1 MLWQAISAVR
11 DLGRLHDIASILIRY
26 GFGDLVRRIGLAG
39 VLERAGKVLH
49 WRAPEDLARLEPPA
63 RVRRALEELGPT
75 FIKLGQILATRVDL
89 FPPEWITEFSKLQ
102 DAAPAVP
109 FDELR
114 AQLTADLGAQP
125 ETVFARVEEQALAAA
140 SLAQVHR
147 AWLEDGT
154 AVILKV
160 RRPSI
165 KTVIEADLRLLAR
178 LAEILEVEAPDLH
191 RYRPRE
197 IVRQF
202 TLSLHRELDFA
213 TEGRNAERIA
223 ANFAD
228 HPEFVV
234 PAIYW
239 PWTSERL
246 NVQDYID
253 GIPGSNLAAV
263 EAAGLD
269 RKVLARRGIQAVLK
283 MILEDGF
290 FHADPHPGNVF
301 YLPDNRIAF
310 IDFGMVGR
318 LSEERRYQLTLLLH
332 GLVSH
337 DSAAVADVLLDWSG
351 GTDAEGDILQTEIDV
366 FVDQYRGIPLREINF
381 GTMLS
386 DLVTILREHGLALP
400 PDLAL
405 LIKAFITLEG
415 LGLQLDPN
423 FDIASEAAPLLE
435 RVLLSHAAPGEL
447 AKRGWSK
454 LSGTLGLI
462 AGLPQD
468 LHQILRSARRGKLQ
482 IQVDIIPLKQFGERL
497 DRAASR
503 LALSIVTAAL
513 IVGSAIVM
521 NVEQGA
527 AKQGGVSFGMLGFIA
542 ATIGGVWL
550 LISIWRGGK

>member
-89 FPPEWITEFSKLQ
+89 FPPEWIAEFSKLQ

-125 ETVFARVEEQALAAA
+125 EIVFARVEEQALAAA

-147 AWLEDGT
+147 AWLADGT

-178 LAEILEVEAPDLH
+178 LAEIIEAEAPDLH

-269 RKVLARRGIQAVLK
+269 RKVLARRGIHAVLK

-301 YLPDNRIAF
+301 YLPGNRIAF

-351 GTDAEGDILQTEIDV
+351 GSDAEGDTLQTEIDV

-435 RVLLSHAAPGEL
+435 HVLLSHAAPGEL
-447 AKRGWSK
+447 AKRSWGK
-454 LSGTLGLI
+454 LSSTFSLI

-527 AKQGGVSFGMLGFIA
+527 AKLGGLSFGMLGFIA